1 MAYKARHDLKTPL
14 ILSKQAQ
21 KRLTSKGKP
30 GYPEAVR
37 AFCYECMGGF
47 EDGRQDCNTTQCSLY
62 SWQPYKKQDADLSW
76 MDLGWHF
83 QDNRVQWKKVE
94 REKRIAK
101 LRAEGVE
108 VPSVLGVKSKVIKK
122 VFPKGR

>member
-1 MAYKARHDLKTPL
+1 
-14 ILSKQAQ
+14 
-21 KRLTSKGKP
+21 
-30 GYPEAVR
+30 
-37 AFCYECMGGF
+37 MGGF

-62 SWQPYKKQDADLSW
+62 SWQPYKKQAADLSW

-83 QDNRVQWKKVE
+83 QDNRAKWKRIE

-108 VPSVLGVKSKVIKK
+108 VPSVLGAKSKVIKK
-122 VFPKGR
+122 IFPKGR